1 MEVSKGN
8 SEEIKKVED
17 STCVHWINKGFRV
30 KKTESSSLGRH
41 KTILRS
47 KKYVCHRGRDTYV
60 SKARTNDD
68 SRRPI
73 QKNSK
78 KIGCNAI
85 IMVTCRISG
94 PRIVNFTRKND
105 HNHIPGSYSDLQ
117 PMSISDIL
125 RDKIKKF
132 LCKGFPRRKVRSC
145 LLQEMEGDEQQR
157 DKMFHYDDV
166 YSVWLMVAK
175 DMI

>member
-1 MEVSKGN
+1 MEVRKGN

-30 KKTESSSLGRH
+30 KETEGSSLGRH

-47 KKYVCHRGRDTYV
+47 KKYVCHRRRDTYV

-68 SRRPI
+68 NDRPI
-73 QKNSK
+73 QKNTK
-78 KIGCNAI
+78 KIGCNPI
-85 IMVTCRISG
+85 IMVICCISD
-94 PRIVNFTRKND
+94 PNIVELTRNND

-125 RDKIKKF
+125 RDKIKNF
-132 LCKGFPRRKVRSC
+132 LCKGFSRREVRSC
-145 LLQEMEGDEQQR
+145 LLREMEGDEQQ
-157 DKMFHYDDV
+157 
-166 YSVWLMVAK
+166 
-175 DMI
+175 